1 MNGETDDGA
10 RRDENAEQTAA
21 PPRGP
26 NYMLLFLIM
35 MLSIMIFPELR
46 TALGLAMHAVL
57 FPLIGFDY
65 MYPLLTI
72 MLAGLFMTLVNVVVR
87 HFLTDW
93 LAMAEMQHKFRY
105 LGTLLREARLS
116 GDEKKMERVIKMQR
130 ELAPE
135 QMEHQNRMMR
145 PMVATFLIVIAV
157 FTWLWMFISNA
168 PDPTVRLPWGA
179 VVDMRDMFL
188 IFPMWVVIYS
198 LVSIP
203 VMVLVQSGL
212 KWMYFRRLLEE
223 D

>member
-1 MNGETDDGA
+1 MNVEGTP
-10 RRDENAEQTAA
+10 EQGNGGQEEGS
-21 PPRGP
+21 PPARGP

-46 TALGLAMHAVL
+46 TALGGAIHAVL
-57 FPLIGFDY
+57 FPIIGFDY
-65 MYPLLTI
+65 KYPLLTI

-93 LAMAEMQHKFRY
+93 LEMAEMQHKFRH
-105 LGTLLREARLS
+105 LGALLREARLS

-168 PDPTVRLPWGA
+168 PDPTARLPWGA

-198 LVSIP
+198 MVSIP
-203 VMVLVQSGL
+203 VMILVQSGL
-212 KWMYFRRLLEE
+212 KWMYFRKLLEE
-223 D
+223 E